1 MCQKILT
8 GCQDPLRESA
18 QCRLK
23 EGFMKRLFVILLG
36 SVCALFYRVFPVDA
50 AIYDNACNKKIQEC
64 LSKGQ
69 APHYQGTGTCG
80 TSGSSGTTECC
91 NMIITC
97 ETTGTTYTT
106 DNGKSCNVC
115 KNECATLT
123 GTAKDHCEL
132 YYQTVFK
139 NDLQPLSEYLC
150 SSYKCCPSG
159 GCSSS
164 GGGSGSTTTCN
175 QGQYLSG
182 GQCVSCPEHKTT
194 IGSGKTS
201 STDCVCDMGYGNASS
216 GTGAD
221 VQCVVC
227 NPGTYK
233 STAGNT
239 PCTAC
244 PGATGSTPSCITG
257 ATLVTQCYI
266 SSGDDSLGSYLY
278 KPDCYYTS
286 GA

>member
-1 MCQKILT
+1 
-8 GCQDPLRESA
+8 
-18 QCRLK
+18 
-23 EGFMKRLFVILLG
+23 MKRLFVILLG

-106 DNGKSCNVC
+106 DNGQSCNLC
-115 KNECATLT
+115 QAQCATLT
-123 GTAKDHCEL
+123 GEARNNCDN
-132 YYQTVFK
+132 YYKTVLT
-139 NDLQPLSEYLC
+139 NNIGSPLNEYLC
-150 SSYKCCPSG
+150 SSYQCCPSG
-159 GCSSS
+159 NCSSS
-164 GGGSGSTTTCN
+164 GGSGGTTTVCN
-175 QGQYLSG
+175 KGQYWLLN
-182 GQCVSCPEHKTT
+182 QCVNCPEHKTT
-194 IGSGKTS
+194 VGSGAKS
-201 STDCVCDMGYGNASS
+201 ASECVCDMGFGTAST
-216 GTGAD
+216 GTGSG

-227 NPGTYK
+227 AAGTYK
-233 STAGNT
+233 STAGDT
-239 PCTAC
+239 PCTPC
-244 PGATGSTPSCITG
+244 PGATGSTPSCTTG

-266 SSGDDSLGSYLY
+266 ASGDDSLGSYLY
-278 KPDCYYTS
+278 KPACYYTS